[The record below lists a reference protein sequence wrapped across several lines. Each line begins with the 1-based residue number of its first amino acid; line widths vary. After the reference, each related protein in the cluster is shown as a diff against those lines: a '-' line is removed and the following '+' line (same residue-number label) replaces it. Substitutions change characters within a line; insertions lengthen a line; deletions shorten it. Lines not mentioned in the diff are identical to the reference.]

1 MNKPKTIVRRTLI
14 ARNDT
19 TVLQFL
25 SLYLLVLAFF
35 ILLVTIS
42 TVDKKKVDAVVD
54 SIKSDAVQDK
64 RESGPILA
72 GQVFQDKTTE
82 LFATELGVQKIEIMQ
97 LGKIMRIQMTA
108 DALFEPEKAIT
119 KKSQQPLID
128 RVIAALSSRP
138 PGYQFDMEFV
148 IGSDYSSGLDLP
160 TQQTLE
166 MRRAGAFVREMLSRG
181 APPDAVS
188 IGMGHIEKGQAV
200 MWFYVR
206 SPNDAKIFYKRLI
219 APPEE

>member
-1 MNKPKTIVRRTLI
+1 M
-14 ARNDT
+14 
-19 TVLQFL
+19 
-25 SLYLLVLAFF
+25 LAFF

-42 TVDKKKVDAVVD
+42 TVDKDKVDAVVD
-54 SIKSDAVQDK
+54 SIKSDAEIDK
-64 RESGPILA
+64 KQSGPILA

-82 LFATELGVQKIEIMQ
+82 LFATALGVQKIEIMQ

-108 DALFEPEKAIT
+108 DALFEPERAIT

-148 IGSDYSSGLDLP
+148 IGSEYSTGQILP

-166 MRRAGAFVREMLSRG
+166 MRRAGSFVREMLSRG
-181 APPDAVS
+181 APPDAIS
-188 IGMGHIEKGQAV
+188 IGMGHIDKGQAV

-206 SPNDAKIFYKRLI
+206 SPNDSKKFYKRLI

>member
-1 MNKPKTIVRRTLI
+1 MTEKKTRRLLSVRSDSTI
-14 ARNDT
+14 
-19 TVLQFL
+19 LQFL
-25 SLYLLVLAFF
+25 SLYLLILAFF

-42 TVDKKKVDAVVD
+42 TVDKNKVDAVAE
-54 SIKSDAVQDK
+54 SIKSDFEIEK
-64 RESGPILA
+64 RETGPILA

-82 LFATELGVQKIEIMQ
+82 LFATALGVQKIEIMQ

-108 DALFEPEKAIT
+108 EALFEPGKAVT

-148 IGSDYSSGLDLP
+148 VGSPYISGKILP

-166 MRRAGAFVREMLSRG
+166 MRRAGAFVREMLNRG

-188 IGMGHIEKGQAV
+188 IGMGHVESGQVV

-206 SPNDAKIFYKRLI
+206 SPNDARKFYKRLI
-219 APPEE
+219 APPEG

>member
-1 MNKPKTIVRRTLI
+1 MSDKKPLVRRVLI

-42 TVDKKKVDAVVD
+42 TVDKDKVDAVVD
-54 SIKSDAVQDK
+54 SIKSDAEIDK
-64 RESGPILA
+64 KQSGPILA

-82 LFATELGVQKIEIMQ
+82 LFATALGVQKIEIMQ

-108 DALFEPEKAIT
+108 DALFEPERAIT

-148 IGSDYSSGLDLP
+148 IGSAYSTGQILP

-166 MRRAGAFVREMLSRG
+166 MRRAGAFVREMLNRG

-188 IGMGHIEKGQAV
+188 IGMGHIDKGQAV

-206 SPNDAKIFYKRLI
+206 SPNDAKKFYKRLI

>member
-1 MNKPKTIVRRTLI
+1 MTEKKTRRLLIVRS
-14 ARNDT
+14 DS

-25 SLYLLVLAFF
+25 SLYLLILAFF

-42 TVDKKKVDAVVD
+42 TVDKDKVDAVAE
-54 SIKSDAVQDK
+54 SIKSDFEIEK

-82 LFATELGVQKIEIMQ
+82 LFATALGVQKIEIMQ

-108 DALFEPEKAIT
+108 EALFEPGKAET
-119 KKSQQPLID
+119 KKSQQALID

-148 IGSDYSSGLDLP
+148 VGSPYVSGKILP

-166 MRRAGAFVREMLSRG
+166 MQRAGAFVREMLNRG

-188 IGMGHIEKGQAV
+188 IGMGHVERGQAV

-206 SPNDAKIFYKRLI
+206 SPNDARKFYKRLI
-219 APPEE
+219 APPEG

>member
-1 MNKPKTIVRRTLI
+1 MTEKKTRRLLSVRSDSTI
-14 ARNDT
+14 
-19 TVLQFL
+19 LQFL
-25 SLYLLVLAFF
+25 SLYLLILAFF

-42 TVDKKKVDAVVD
+42 TVDKNKVDAVAE
-54 SIKSDAVQDK
+54 SIKSDFEIEK
-64 RESGPILA
+64 RETGPILA

-82 LFATELGVQKIEIMQ
+82 LFATALGVQKIEIMQ

-108 DALFEPEKAIT
+108 EALFEPGKAAT

-148 IGSDYSSGLDLP
+148 VGSPYISGKILP

-166 MRRAGAFVREMLSRG
+166 MRRAGAFVREMLNRG

-188 IGMGHIEKGQAV
+188 IGMGHVERGQAV

-206 SPNDAKIFYKRLI
+206 SPNDAKKFYKRLI
-219 APPEE
+219 APSEE

>member
-1 MNKPKTIVRRTLI
+1 MDKQKTIVRRTLI

-35 ILLVTIS
+35 IILVSIS

-54 SIKSDAVQDK
+54 SIKSDATQDK

-82 LFATELGVQKIEIMQ
+82 LFATALGVQKIEIMQ
-97 LGKIMRIQMTA
+97 LGKIMRIQMAA

-148 IGSDYSSGLDLP
+148 IGSAFSSGQNLP

-206 SPNDAKIFYKRLI
+206 SPNDAKKFYKRLI

>member
-1 MNKPKTIVRRTLI
+1 MNKQKPVVRRTLI

-128 RVIAALSSRP
+128 RVIGALSSRP

-148 IGSDYSSGLDLP
+148 IGSAFSSGQNLP

-166 MRRAGAFVREMLSRG
+166 MRRAGAFVREMLNRG

-206 SPNDAKIFYKRLI
+206 SPNDAKKFYKRLI